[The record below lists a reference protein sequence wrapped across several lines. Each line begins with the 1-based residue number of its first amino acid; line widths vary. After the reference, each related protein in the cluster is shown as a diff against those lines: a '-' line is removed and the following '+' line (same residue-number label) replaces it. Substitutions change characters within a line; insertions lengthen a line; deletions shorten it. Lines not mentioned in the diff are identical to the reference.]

1 VWVAMALIDAN
12 LGYILGPF
20 SMLTDSV
27 GSLEVFDFWSFP
39 LMFL

>member
-1 VWVAMALIDAN
+1 MSIELDYGV
-12 LGYILGPF
+12 GCYGF

-27 GSLEVFDFWSFP
+27 GSLKVFDFWLFP